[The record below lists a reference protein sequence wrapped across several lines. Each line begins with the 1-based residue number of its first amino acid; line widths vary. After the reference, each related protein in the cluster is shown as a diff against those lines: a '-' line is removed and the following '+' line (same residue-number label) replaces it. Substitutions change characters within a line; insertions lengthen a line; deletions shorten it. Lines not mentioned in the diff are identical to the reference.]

1 MHELW
6 TQFDE
11 DLVYFSKTVKYTLLL
26 WVTHSFVIGLKE
38 LQNRQTIFSFSRRL
52 FSPSEVLQTPGNFR
66 AEQNLHIYL
75 NIQYSNSQLAVYII
89 KMATFPRTTGRTL
102 VVNIDGSLTKS
113 EKKNI
118 IKQLKVR
125 GVTTSQPDK
134 LLLIAK
140 SINSRTTMEQLRN
153 ESHS

>member
-1 MHELW
+1 
-6 TQFDE
+6 
-11 DLVYFSKTVKYTLLL
+11 
-26 WVTHSFVIGLKE
+26 
-38 LQNRQTIFSFSRRL
+38 
-52 FSPSEVLQTPGNFR
+52 
-66 AEQNLHIYL
+66 
-75 NIQYSNSQLAVYII
+75 
-89 KMATFPRTTGRTL
+89 MATFPRTTGRTL